1 MSGPHGDPAC
11 DLAHGIGDVERD
23 WRLVVLSASPVAL
36 WLLHWGSE
44 VGYATTLV
52 EPDAGRVTA
61 EHRRHAGAVVSSVAD
76 AGPDASCDVVAT
88 DHDTEALADMLAGAL
103 RSPARWIGLMG
114 SVRHA
119 PPHVEPLRAMGFADD
134 EIARIHRPIGLPI
147 GSHTPQE
154 IAVATLAGLIA
165 DRNDRTLELVT

>member
-23 WRLVVLSASPVAL
+23 WRLIVLSASPVGL
-36 WLLHWGSE
+36 WLLHWGTE

-52 EPDAGRVTA
+52 EPDGERVTD
-61 EHRRHAGAVVSSVAD
+61 EHRRHAHAVVSSVDD
-76 AGPDASCDVVAT
+76 AHPDATCDVVAT
-88 DHDTEALADMLAGAL
+88 DHDTGTLADMLAAAL

-114 SVRHA
+114 SVKHA
-119 PPHVEPLRAMGFADD
+119 PPHVEPLRERGFDDD

-165 DRNDRTLELVT
+165 DRNGRRLELAG